1 MDSDFLNTKK
11 YVAFMRQLDECIH
24 YWLFDDIK
32 NEGYSFLDVIMI
44 SCFLL
49 NKLSYIVEI
58 QAEFF

>member
-1 MDSDFLNTKK
+1 
-11 YVAFMRQLDECIH
+11 MRQLDECIH